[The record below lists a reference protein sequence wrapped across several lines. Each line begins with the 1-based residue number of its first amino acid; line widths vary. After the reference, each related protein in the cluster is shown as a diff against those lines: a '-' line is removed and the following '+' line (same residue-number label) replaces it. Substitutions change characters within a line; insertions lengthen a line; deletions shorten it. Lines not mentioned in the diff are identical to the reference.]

1 VGSSLRCEKQFLAD
15 SCVDSRTACIEIPL
29 PEIERPP
36 KGNVKWNRRSG
47 ARRIPDS
54 FVRGG
59 WRSRCRIAL
68 GRNAMTAKRLTCD
81 DYRRMPV
88 NEEVLDH
95 IKSCGSCRAL
105 FEQLAEGKYKAERR
119 N

>member
-1 VGSSLRCEKQFLAD
+1 M
-15 SCVDSRTACIEIPL
+15 I
-29 PEIERPP
+29 
-36 KGNVKWNRRSG
+36 
-47 ARRIPDS
+47 
-54 FVRGG
+54 
-59 WRSRCRIAL
+59 
-68 GRNAMTAKRLTCD
+68 AKRLTCD

-95 IKSCGSCRAL
+95 IRSCESCRTL